1 MHRSSSKRLR
11 KHKHITALGVN
22 WDVNVEELKAVYY
35 QLARRYHPIASVRS
49 IRRSGHSS
57 KQFCAHYASLRYASR
72 RQSSAGYNS
81 KLEAR
86 RKAQQT
92 ADAAVTQPA
101 PQEASRPEDA
111 GVSKA
116 ERAAAQF
123 KEGLAALELGEKNS
137 TGIVCIRCQRGSKR
151 SAISGDVWSITRRRT
166 NGRRSRNG
174 IARGYQA
181 DSNNANYR
189 VTLAELYRDLD

>member
-1 MHRSSSKRLR
+1 M
-11 KHKHITALGVN
+11 N

-35 QLARRYHPIASVRS
+35 QLARRYHPDRFRKEYPLVGPQLEAVSARITQA
-49 IRRSGHSS
+49 
-57 KQFCAHYASLRYASR
+57 YDTLRDDNLR
-72 RQSSAGYNS
+72 AGYNS

-123 KEGLAALELGEKNS
+123 KEGSAALELGEKNS

-151 SAISGDVWSITRRRT
+151 SAISGDVRSITRKANDAT
-166 NGRRSRNG
+166 RSRNG

-181 DSNNANYR
+181 R
-189 VTLAELYRDLD
+189 FE